1 MPTLP
6 GLLAAA
12 NAAHDGSGR
21 STTPYVVGAVVIAI
35 LSVALAVQL
44 NRRMKRDRRRD

>member
-12 NAAHDGSGR
+12 NAAHEDSGR
-21 STTPYVVGAVVIAI
+21 STTPYVLGAVVIAI
-35 LSVALAVQL
+35 LALALAVQL
-44 NRRMKRDRRRD
+44 NRRMKRDRRRR